1 MENAKKYLVA
11 SYAVTLFSIGFLSYL
26 SSLNSQNIL
35 IFSLVFIALISAIF
49 FYGINLLKSK
59 KEEIIF
65 SEIEKKDNFLE
76 NEFLEDLNK
85 VSFEFSNNI
94 FKSKIDSKTKN
105 EDFQQIANNINKSI
119 DNLSSSFEQI
129 LDFFEK
135 FQKNDFTV
143 EIKSNQTEQLEL
155 LIQSVNKLNVKISK
169 MLLSSL
175 KNGTA
180 FKQNADKLRNNMEL
194 LSTNIFNQAAIL
206 EQTSSLVDEITKSVK
221 NNSVDVDKML
231 SYSNELLTSV
241 NKGFDSAKNSA
252 TLMDNINEK
261 TKAIQEAITI
271 IDQIAFQTNIL
282 SLNAAVEAATAGEA
296 GKGFAVV
303 AQEVRNLASRS
314 AQAAKEI
321 KTLVESATK
330 ETNNGKTAS
339 VEMIK
344 EYNVLSENINKTKGI
359 IENVS
364 FSLKEQ
370 EKGIEQVNVA
380 IFDLDKAT
388 QQNALKAQETKD
400 IANQNDEMATTMVR
414 DTNKTNFFGRD
425 EFNNSKRF

>member
-1 MENAKKYLVA
+1 MENAKKYLIA
-11 SYAVTLFSIGFLSYL
+11 SYVITIFSIGFLSYL

-94 FKSKIDSKTKN
+94 FKSKIDSKTNN
-105 EDFQQIANNINKSI
+105 EDFKQIANNINKSI

-143 EIKSNQTEQLEL
+143 EIKNNQTEQLEL

-175 KNGTA
+175 KNGTS

-231 SYSNELLTSV
+231 SYSNELLISV

-321 KTLVESATK
+321 KSLVESATK

-425 EFNNSKRF
+425 EFNSINK

>member
-1 MENAKKYLVA
+1 MENAKKYLIA
-11 SYAVTLFSIGFLSYL
+11 SYAVTIFSIGFLSYL

-35 IFSLVFIALISAIF
+35 IFSLVFIALISVIF

-94 FKSKIDSKTKN
+94 FKSKIDSKTNN
-105 EDFQQIANNINKSI
+105 EDFKQIANNINKSI

-143 EIKSNQTEQLEL
+143 EIKNNQTEQLEL

-175 KNGTA
+175 KNGTS

-231 SYSNELLTSV
+231 SYSNELLISV

-252 TLMDNINEK
+252 SLMDNINEK

-425 EFNNSKRF
+425 EFNNSKK

>member
-1 MENAKKYLVA
+1 MENAKKYLIA
-11 SYAVTLFSIGFLSYL
+11 SYAVTIFSIGFLSYL

-35 IFSLVFIALISAIF
+35 IFSLVFIVLISVIF

-94 FKSKIDSKTKN
+94 FKSKIDSKTNN
-105 EDFQQIANNINKSI
+105 EDFKQIANNINKSI

-143 EIKSNQTEQLEL
+143 EIKNNQTEQLEL

-175 KNGTA
+175 KNGTS

-231 SYSNELLTSV
+231 SYSNELLISV

-321 KTLVESATK
+321 KSLVESATK

-425 EFNNSKRF
+425 EFNNSKK

>member
-1 MENAKKYLVA
+1 MENAKKYLIA
-11 SYAVTLFSIGFLSYL
+11 SYVITIFSISFLSYL

-94 FKSKIDSKTKN
+94 FKSKIDSKTNN
-105 EDFQQIANNINKSI
+105 EDFKQIANNINKSI

-143 EIKSNQTEQLEL
+143 EIKNNQTEQLEL

-194 LSTNIFNQAAIL
+194 LSTNIFNQATIL

-221 NNSVDVDKML
+221 NNSSDVDKML
-231 SYSNELLTSV
+231 SYSNELLISV

-261 TKAIQEAITI
+261 TKAIEEAITI

-330 ETNNGKTAS
+330 ETDNGKTAS

-344 EYNVLSENINKTKGI
+344 EYNTLSENINKTKGI

-425 EFNNSKRF
+425 EFNNSKK

>member
-1 MENAKKYLVA
+1 MENAKKYLIA
-11 SYAVTLFSIGFLSYL
+11 SYAVTIFSIGFLSYL

-35 IFSLVFIALISAIF
+35 IFSLVFIGLISVIF

-94 FKSKIDSKTKN
+94 FKSKIDSKTNN
-105 EDFQQIANNINKSI
+105 EDFKQIANNINKSI

-143 EIKSNQTEQLEL
+143 EIKNNQTEQLEL

-175 KNGTA
+175 KNGTS

-231 SYSNELLTSV
+231 SYSNELLISV

-252 TLMDNINEK
+252 SLMDNINEK

-321 KTLVESATK
+321 KSLVESATK

-425 EFNNSKRF
+425 EFNNSKK

>member
-1 MENAKKYLVA
+1 MENAKKYLIA
-11 SYAVTLFSIGFLSYL
+11 SYAVTIFSIGFLSYL

-35 IFSLVFIALISAIF
+35 IFSLVFIVLISVIF

-94 FKSKIDSKTKN
+94 FKSKIDSKTNN
-105 EDFQQIANNINKSI
+105 EDFKQIANNINKSI

-143 EIKSNQTEQLEL
+143 EIKNNQTEQLEL

-175 KNGTA
+175 KNGTS

-231 SYSNELLTSV
+231 SYSNELLISV

-252 TLMDNINEK
+252 SLMDNINEK

-321 KTLVESATK
+321 KSLVESATK

-425 EFNNSKRF
+425 EFNSINK

>member
-11 SYAVTLFSIGFLSYL
+11 SYVVTLFSVGFLSYL

-35 IFSLVFIALISAIF
+35 TFSLVFIVLISVIF
-49 FYGINLLKSK
+49 FYGINLLKNK

-65 SEIEKKDNFLE
+65 SEIEKKDIFLE
-76 NEFLEDLNK
+76 KEFLEDLSR

-105 EDFQQIANNINKSI
+105 EDFQQVANNINNSI

-143 EIKSNQTEQLEL
+143 EIKNNQTEQLEL

-194 LSTNIFNQAAIL
+194 LSTNIFNQATIL

-221 NNSVDVDKML
+221 NNSSDVDKML
-231 SYSNELLTSV
+231 SYSNELLISV

-330 ETNNGKTAS
+330 ETDNGKTAS

-344 EYNVLSENINKTKGI
+344 EYNTLSENINKTKGI

-425 EFNNSKRF
+425 EFNAKK

>member
-1 MENAKKYLVA
+1 MENAKKYLIA
-11 SYAVTLFSIGFLSYL
+11 SYAVTIFSIGFLSYL

-35 IFSLVFIALISAIF
+35 IFSLVFIALISVIF

-94 FKSKIDSKTKN
+94 FKSKIDSKTNN
-105 EDFQQIANNINKSI
+105 EDFKQIANNINKSI

-143 EIKSNQTEQLEL
+143 EIKNNQTEQLEL

-175 KNGTA
+175 KNGTS

-231 SYSNELLTSV
+231 SYSNELLISV

-252 TLMDNINEK
+252 SLMDNINEK

-321 KTLVESATK
+321 KSLVESATK

-425 EFNNSKRF
+425 EFNNSKK